1 MRLFILF
8 LCIMG
13 AYANWKPKLSGN
25 DRLRALD
32 RSKMFQLKIRGHGYF
47 QYIMNVDNRLATLCS
62 GSETATSDKIIATG
76 NGNSILYSGASTD
89 QTGGGLAA
97 RVTECFTK
105 ANTLTDPAA
114 LTGHIGYQIV
124 YAASGTT
131 YTCEVFKTTT
141 TTVTQTDSTGSKL
154 YTCTNLLGTHYDSY
168 ETGTAAPIV
177 YNRYGRF
184 HINKYG
190 YLCDPNGVLILGY
203 QETSTTKGGI
213 HIPSRWEKVIIDNF
227 GRVIVEH
234 DFGGFQTA
242 GRLRLARFTSE
253 QGLGLYLDAPIKTQC
268 SAENSLGFALGSWC
282 EGTDL
287 DGLDI
292 WYYVESA
299 TSGDPIEGFPLDQGL
314 GATLQYELGTT
325 ATDLY
330 VGGVAPTV

>member
-1 MRLFILF
+1 MRLLILF
-8 LCIMG
+8 LSLISTHSLWHEELEGG
-13 AYANWKPKLSGN
+13 A
-25 DRLRALD
+25 RLRALD
-32 RSKMFQLKIRGHGYF
+32 RSKMFDIKIRGHGYF

-62 GSETATSDKIIATG
+62 GSETATSDKVIACCG
-76 NGNSILYSGASTD
+76 GNSILHSGASTD
-89 QTGGGLAA
+89 QTAGGLAA
-97 RVTECFTK
+97 RVAECYAR
-105 ANTLTDPAA
+105 ANTFTNPAA

-124 YAASGTT
+124 YSDSGTA

-141 TTVTQTDSTGSKL
+141 TTVTQTDSTGSKM

-177 YNRYGRF
+177 YNKYGRF

-190 YLCDPNGVLILGY
+190 YLCDPNGVLLLGY
-203 QETSTTKGGI
+203 QEETTTKGGI
-213 HIPSRWEKVIIDNF
+213 HIPSRWDKVIIDNF

-242 GRLRLARFTSE
+242 GRIRLARFSSE
-253 QGLGLYLDAPIKTQC
+253 QGLGLYLDAPIKSQC

-292 WYYVESA
+292 WYYVESD
-299 TSGDPIEGFPLDQGL
+299 TSGDPILGYPADQGL
-314 GATLQYELGTT
+314 GATIQYELAST
-325 ATDLY
+325 AADLY
-330 VGGVAPTV
+330 VGGVTPTV